1 MPKPEFRGP
10 SEMAEIARIS
20 PPETAQILPWKSA
33 LKSED
38 FEKKTVGPQAGFCE
52 NGIKTAIP
60 QNSVHFGFGK
70 KSDFLK
76 TRFLSVTQKAGVGL
90 RNPTF

>member
-1 MPKPEFRGP
+1 MPKPESRGP
-10 SEMAEIARIS
+10 SEMAEIARNS
-20 PPETAQILPWKSA
+20 RAETDRKLPWKSA
-33 LKSED
+33 LRNED
-38 FEKKTVGPQAGFCE
+38 FEKKTDGSHSQISE
-52 NGIKTAIP
+52 NGLFTAIP

-76 TRFLSVTQKAGVGL
+76 TRFLSVTQKAGDGL